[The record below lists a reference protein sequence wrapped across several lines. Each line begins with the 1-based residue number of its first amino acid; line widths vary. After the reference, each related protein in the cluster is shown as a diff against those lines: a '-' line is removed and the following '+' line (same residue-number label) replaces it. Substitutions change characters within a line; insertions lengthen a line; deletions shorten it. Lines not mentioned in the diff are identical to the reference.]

1 LVGFLMVDQ
10 QPSSTGPTNL

>member
-1 LVGFLMVDQ
+1 MVDQ